1 MGPAEALDLGREAI
15 FTLLKMAA
23 PIMIIALVVGLS
35 VALFQAL
42 TQIQEMTL
50 TFVPKIIAIFI
61 SLLVLMPFL
70 LTTLFSFTEGIF
82 MRIAQPY

>member
-23 PIMIIALVVGLS
+23 PIMIIALIVGLS

-50 TFVPKIIAIFI
+50 TFVPKIIAIFV
-61 SLLVLMPFL
+61 SLLVLLPFL
-70 LTTLFSFTEGIF
+70 MTTLFGFTEQIYQ
-82 MRIAQPY
+82 RIGQPF